1 MIPVKHR
8 VEVNAMKNP
17 TRLKLSALL
26 SVGVLLFAGYT
37 QAAAR
42 NSISRLQTEPIL
54 LDVPTLKQASGT
66 SCGEAVIAMTYNYSY
81 SEDPISEAEVTEY
94 ALANGYY
101 TPDAFPYTSP
111 ANMVKIA
118 EHYASHISHGTVR
131 TQSQGLSLLLSR
143 LRRGEPVTIDVLSN
157 FKNPASEAHFIVITG
172 ISIDTQRGN
181 ALVVYYNDPLTGTKM
196 SSDWS
201 GAEGVW
207 NAWQSNGDP
216 GGAGWWMV
224 ISSE

>member
-1 MIPVKHR
+1 
-8 VEVNAMKNP
+8 
-17 TRLKLSALL
+17 
-26 SVGVLLFAGYT
+26 
-37 QAAAR
+37 
-42 NSISRLQTEPIL
+42 
-54 LDVPTLKQASGT
+54 
-66 SCGEAVIAMTYNYSY
+66 
-81 SEDPISEAEVTEY
+81 
-94 ALANGYY
+94 
-101 TPDAFPYTSP
+101 
-111 ANMVKIA
+111 MVKIA
-118 EHYASHISHGTVR
+118 EQYASNVSHGTVR
-131 TQSQGLSLLLSR
+131 TQNQGLSLLLSR

-157 FKNPASEAHFIVITG
+157 FKDPTSEAHFIVITG

-181 ALVVYYNDPLTGTKM
+181 VVVVHYNDPLTGTKM